1 MARQTKSQ
9 KKRSFH
15 QELVLNRWVL
25 GFFQGGTLAA
35 LKRRLGDDRFEG
47 IDEDGQTRFFHELI
61 RGLSGPNKVPE
72 TDLRRYDL
80 NVVAHWQAIT
90 AQRNKLEGFEL
101 QMKYFQYLSL
111 LFTELYLDWYFNHR
125 QDLLDG
131 LNEEMTRY
139 RAETGAEPFRYFEA
153 DDLNKVAFW
162 NATGSGKTLLLHVNI
177 RQYLH
182 YFQAGSSGQKRDH
195 LPDKIILLTP
205 NEGLSRQHLE
215 ELHLSGFGF
224 SQFFN
229 KAQSPA
235 RGTIEIIDI
244 NKLGDEMGDKTVAV
258 DAFEGNNLVLV
269 DEGHRGTGTAAGAWM
284 ARRDAL
290 VRGGFAFEY
299 SATFGQAVAKG
310 KTIEGAEDEIRKNK
324 ADFFRSVEFPSRKV
338 RDLSATEKQQVEAF
352 KAAYELTAED
362 KRRARITATR
372 EIYAK
377 CILFDYSYKFFY
389 EDGYGKES
397 LILNMS
403 GEAYQQA
410 DNARKYFT
418 ACLLAYYQQRWLW
431 STHRAA
437 LADFNIEKPL
447 WVFVGNTVSGEESDI
462 LEVVNFLAD
471 FLNSDAQIKSW
482 LADLI
487 ADKAQIL
494 DAKGNNIFSGRFTP
508 LMGFGGR
515 VDELYA
521 DILLRVF
528 NASARQRLKLVNIK
542 SSKGEL
548 ALRVGDAEPFG
559 LINIGDDASF
569 FGMAQDAEAFDSER
583 DDFGGTLFGTL
594 NHKDSRLNVLI
605 GSRKFTEGW
614 SSWRVSTMGL
624 LNMGQ
629 GEGSQIIQ
637 LFGRGVRLKGKGFS
651 LKRTLP
657 QDRPKGVH
665 LDKLEALN
673 IFGVRASYM
682 AAFKDYL
689 REEGITPSDEVLEL
703 DFPTRANLPNLKT
716 GKLKTL
722 ALRDGYKDNQKLGF
736 KRTHFPWLYEIPAQ
750 FQGKIKP
757 PHVVLDLYPR
767 VEALSSKDKGAAPTT
782 QARHKGKLNPKLFSA
797 FNWDR
802 VYLALQDYK
811 LQRSWSNLR
820 LERQKLIDF
829 CAGAQ
834 DWYTLFIPAAEFNV
848 TTFADIRKQEDILLR
863 LLTDYTDRFYNALK
877 KGYEGQFYDITHIDE
892 DHGSMLKLYQF
903 EIDNTDDGL
912 AYQAK
917 LEVLKKLVAE
927 GKIGEASK
935 WNAPHM
941 VAICFDRHLFYPLL
955 GFENEDGNKQVPLK
969 LTPLGL
975 GAESEVQF
983 VRDLEAFY
991 HSSEGKKAIG
1001 QRSLYLLR
1009 NAASADKG
1017 LGFALAGNFY
1027 PDFLLWLVDDAPES
1041 GTGKQWLTF
1050 IDPKGLRNLDLSH
1063 PKLGLYKEVKTLE
1076 TTLAAQA
1083 KAGEAPLVLNAFVLS
1098 PTRFADLLNVGD
1110 PAMKADLESRN
1121 VLFMQDGASSYLK
1134 KLFRFL
1140 ALAEEEGFEPSI
1152 R

>member
-1 MARQTKSQ
+1 MATKNKTAPKTTT

-25 GFFQGGTLAA
+25 GFFQGGTLSA
-35 LKRRLGDDRFEG
+35 LKMRLGDDRFEG
-47 IDEDGQTRFFHELI
+47 IDEDGQTKFFHELT
-61 RGLSGPNKVPE
+61 RGLFDPNKMPE
-72 TDLRRYDL
+72 ADLRRYDL
-80 NVVAHWQAIT
+80 NVVSHWQAIT
-90 AQRNKLEGFEL
+90 AQRNKLEGHEL

-139 RAETGAEPFRYFEA
+139 RAEKGAEPFRDFEV

-182 YFQAGSSGQKRDH
+182 YFKAGRSDVY
-195 LPDKIILLTP
+195 PDKIILLTP

-215 ELHLSGFGF
+215 ELRFSGFGF

-235 RGTIEIIDI
+235 RGTIEVIDI

-258 DAFEGNNLVLV
+258 EAFDGNNLVLV

-299 SATFGQAVAKG
+299 SATFGQAVGKGMTVAAAEEDIQKKRAKMLFN
-310 KTIEGAEDEIRKNK
+310 TTSL
-324 ADFFRSVEFPSRKV
+324 RSL
-338 RDLSATEKQQVEAF
+338 DDKQKEQLA
-352 KAAYELTAED
+352 LTAED
-362 KRRARITATR
+362 KRRARVIATR

-397 LILNMS
+397 LILNMN
-403 GEAYQQA
+403 GEAYEQA

-418 ACLLAYYQQRWLW
+418 ACLLAYYQQIWLW
-431 STHRAA
+431 SAHRDKI
-437 LADFNIEKPL
+437 ADFNIEKPL
-447 WVFVGNTVSGEESDI
+447 WVFVGNTVSGEDSDI

-471 FLNSDAQIKSW
+471 FLNSDAQIKTW

-515 VDELYA
+515 VDDLYA

-559 LINIGDDASF
+559 LINVGDDAGI
-569 FGMAQDAEAFDSER
+569 FGMAEDAESFDSER
-583 DDFGGTLFGTL
+583 DDFGGALFGTL
-594 NHKDSRLNVLI
+594 NQKDSCLNVLI

-651 LKRTLP
+651 LKRSLL

-703 DFPTRANLPNLKT
+703 DFPTRANLPK

-722 ALRDGYKDNQKLGF
+722 VLKDGYKDNQRLGF
-736 KRTHFPWLYEIPAQ
+736 KRNVFPTLYKIPEQ
-750 FQGKIKP
+750 FIDEKTGKPKIKL

-767 VEALSSKDKGAAPTT
+767 VEALSSKDKGSPPPTMQT
-782 QARHKGKLNPKLFSA
+782 RHEGKLNPALFAA
-797 FNWDR
+797 FDWDR
-802 VYLALQDYK
+802 IYLALQDYK

-820 LERQKLIDF
+820 LEQQKLIDF
-829 CAGAQ
+829 CAGTQ
-834 DWYTLFIPAAEFNV
+834 DWYTLFIPAAELNV

-863 LLTDYTDRFYNALK
+863 LLTDYTDRFYKALK
-877 KGYEGQFYDITHIDE
+877 TGYEGQFYDITHIDE

-903 EIDNTDDGL
+903 EIENSDDGL
-912 AYQAK
+912 EYQAK
-917 LEVLKKLVAE
+917 LEVLKKLVAD

-941 VAICFDRHLFYPLL
+941 VAISFDRHLFYPLFS
-955 GFENEDGNKQVPLK
+955 FEQDGDKDLVPLK
-969 LTPLGL
+969 LKPLGL
-975 GAESEVQF
+975 GAPSEVTF

-991 HSSEGKKAIG
+991 NSSEGKEVIG
-1001 QRSLYLLR
+1001 PRSLYLLR
-1009 NAASADKG
+1009 NADREEKG

-1027 PDFLLWLVDDAPES
+1027 PDFLLWLVDDAS
-1041 GTGKQWLTF
+1041 GKQWLTF
-1050 IDPKGLRNLDLSH
+1050 VDPKGLRNLDLSH

-1076 TTLAAQA
+1076 RTLASQA
-1083 KAGEAPLVLNAFVLS
+1083 KAGEPPLILNSFIIS
-1098 PTRFADLLNVGD
+1098 PTNFTDLLNLGD
-1110 PAMKADLESRN
+1110 SAEKSELENRH
-1121 VLFMQDGASSYLK
+1121 VLFMEEGGSSYLS
-1134 KLFRFL
+1134 KLFAKL
-1140 ALAEEEGFEPSI
+1140 H
-1152 R
+1152 

>member
-1 MARQTKSQ
+1 MATKKQAGRPAS

-35 LKRRLGDDRFEG
+35 LKTCLGDDRFEG
-47 IDEDGQTRFFHELI
+47 IAEDGQTEFLHGLV
-61 RGLSGPNKVPE
+61 RGLFDPNKVPE
-72 TDLRRYDL
+72 AVLRRYDL
-80 NVVAHWQAIT
+80 NIVAHWRAIT
-90 AQRNKLEGFEL
+90 FHRNKREGHEL
-101 QMKYFQYLSL
+101 QLKYFQYLSL

-125 QDLLDG
+125 QALLDG
-131 LNEEMTRY
+131 LNEEMVRY
-139 RAETGAEPFRYFEA
+139 RAETGAEPFRDFEA
-153 DDLNKVAFW
+153 DDLNKIAFW

-177 RQYLH
+177 KQYLH
-182 YFQAGSSGQKRDH
+182 YFQAGRSDH
-195 LPDKIILLTP
+195 YPSKIILLTP
-205 NEGLSRQHLE
+205 NEGLSHQHLE

-235 RGTIEIIDI
+235 HGTIEIIDI

-310 KTIEGAEDEIRKNK
+310 LIVEKAEEESLKSKWKLAYPGQRFNLAAAK
-324 ADFFRSVEFPSRKV
+324 ADTALS
-338 RDLSATEKQQVEAF
+338 LSAEER
-352 KAAYELTAED
+352 
-362 KRRARITATR
+362 RRARIVATR

-389 EDGYGKES
+389 ADGYGKES
-397 LILNMS
+397 LILNMN
-403 GEAYQQA
+403 GEAYGQA

-418 ACLLAYYQQRWLW
+418 ACLLAYYQQLWLW
-431 STHRAA
+431 STHRDK
-437 LADFNIEKPL
+437 LTDFNIEKPL

-471 FLNSDAQIKSW
+471 FLNSDAQIKIW
-482 LADLI
+482 LSDLI

-508 LMGFGGR
+508 LMGFSDC

-528 NASARQRLKLVNIK
+528 NAAARQRLKLVNIK

-559 LINIGDDASF
+559 LINIGDDAGF
-569 FGMAQDAEAFDSER
+569 FGMAEGAEAFDSER
-583 DDFGGTLFGTL
+583 DDFGGALFGTL
-594 NHKDSRLNVLI
+594 NNKDSRLNVLI

-651 LKRTLP
+651 LKRTVP
-657 QDRPKGVH
+657 QDRPKGTH

-689 REEGITPSDEVLEL
+689 REEGMTPSDEVLEL
-703 DFPTRANLPNLKT
+703 DFPTRANLPPANKP
-716 GKLKTL
+716 KLKTL
-722 ALRDGYKDNQKLGF
+722 ALKDGYKDNQKLGF
-736 KRTHFPWLYEIPAQ
+736 KRTHFPWLYEIPTQ

-767 VEALSSKDKGAAPTT
+767 VEALSSKDKGVIATT
-782 QARHKGKLNPKLFSA
+782 TEARNKGKLNQTLFAA

-834 DWYTLFIPAAEFNV
+834 DWYTLFIPAAELNV

-863 LLTDYTDRFYNALK
+863 LLTDYTDRFYKALK
-877 KGYEGQFYDITHIDE
+877 TGYEGQFYDITHFDAA
-892 DHGSMLKLYQF
+892 HGSMLDRYQF
-903 EIDNTDDGL
+903 TIENSDDGL
-912 AYQAK
+912 EYQAK
-917 LEVLKKLVAE
+917 LEALKKLVAV

-941 VAICFDRHLFYPLL
+941 VAISFERHLYYPLF
-955 GFENEDGNKQVPLK
+955 GFEQDGDKDFVPFK

-975 GAESEVQF
+975 SAPSEVTF

-991 HSSEGKKAIG
+991 NSADGKEAIG

-1009 NAASADKG
+1009 NADREEKG

-1027 PDFLLWLVDDAPES
+1027 PDFLLWLVDDTS
-1041 GTGKQWLTF
+1041 GKQWLTF
-1050 IDPKGLRNLDLSH
+1050 VDPKGLRKIDLSH

-1076 TTLAAQA
+1076 ATLAAQA
-1083 KAGEAPLVLNAFVLS
+1083 KAGEPPLVLNAFVLS
-1098 PTRFADLLNVGD
+1098 RTKFADLLNVGD
-1110 PAMKADLESRN
+1110 PTKKADLESRN
-1121 VLFMQDGASSYLK
+1121 VLFMEDGWGKYLGDM
-1134 KLFRFL
+1134 FSR
-1140 ALAEEEGFEPSI
+1140 I
-1152 R
+1152 C

>member
-1 MARQTKSQ
+1 MATKNKSTKKSAG
-9 KKRSFH
+9 KKRRFH

-25 GFFQGGTLAA
+25 GFFQGGTLAS
-35 LKRRLGDDRFEG
+35 LKQRIGDDRFEG
-47 IDEDGQTRFFHELI
+47 IDEDGQTKFLHELI
-61 RGLSGPNKVPE
+61 RGLFDPNKVPE
-72 TDLRRYDL
+72 ADLRRYDL

-90 AQRNKLEGFEL
+90 AQRNKLESHEL

-111 LFTELYLDWYFNHR
+111 LFTELYLDWYFNHP

-131 LNEEMTRY
+131 LNEEMVRY
-139 RAETGAEPFRYFEA
+139 RAETGAEPFRDFEA
-153 DDLNKVAFW
+153 DDLNKIAFW

-182 YFQAGSSGQKRDH
+182 YFQQGVAGVY
-195 LPDKIILLTP
+195 PDKIILLTP

-299 SATFGQAVAKG
+299 SATFGQAVASG
-310 KTIEGAEDEIRKNK
+310 MIVAAAEEDIQKKRAKMLFGTTSLRSLDDGQK
-324 ADFFRSVEFPSRKV
+324 AQ
-338 RDLSATEKQQVEAF
+338 LA
-352 KAAYELTAED
+352 LTAED

-397 LILNMS
+397 LILNMNS
-403 GEAYQQA
+403 DAYAQA

-418 ACLLAYYQQRWLW
+418 ACLLSYYQQLWLW
-431 STHRAA
+431 STHQGK

-471 FLNSDAQIKSW
+471 FLNSDAQIKTW

-494 DAKGNNIFSGRFTP
+494 DAKGNNIFGGRFTP

-528 NASARQRLKLVNIK
+528 NAPARQRLKLVNLK

-559 LINIGDDASF
+559 LINIGDDAGF
-569 FGMAQDAEAFDSER
+569 FAMAEDVEAFDSER
-583 DDFGGTLFGTL
+583 DDFGGALFGTL
-594 NHKDSRLNVLI
+594 NDKDSRLNVLI

-624 LNMGQ
+624 LNMGK

-637 LFGRGVRLKGKGFS
+637 LFGRGVRLKGKDFS
-651 LKRTLP
+651 LKRSLP
-657 QDRPKGVH
+657 HERPRGLH
-665 LDKLEALN
+665 LEKLESLN
-673 IFGVRASYM
+673 IFGVKADYM
-682 AAFKDYL
+682 ATFKDYL
-689 REEGITPSDEVLEL
+689 REEGIAPSDEVLEL
-703 DFPTRANLPNLKT
+703 DFPTRANLPK

-722 ALRDGYKDNQKLGF
+722 ALKDGYKDNQKLGF
-736 KRTHFPWLYEIPAQ
+736 KRKHFPRLYEIPAQ

-767 VEALSSKDKGAAPTT
+767 VEALSSKDKGTPAPTAE
-782 QARHKGKLNPKLFSA
+782 ARNQGKLNQTLFPA

-802 VYLALQDYK
+802 IYLALQDYK

-820 LERQKLIDF
+820 LDRQKLIDF
-829 CAGAQ
+829 CTGTQ
-834 DWYTLFIPAAEFNV
+834 DWYTLFIPAAELSV

-863 LLTDYTDRFYNALK
+863 LLTDYTDRFYKALK
-877 KGYEGQFYDITHIDE
+877 TGYEGQFYDIVHVDE
-892 DHGSMLKLYQF
+892 NDGSMLKDGYQLLI
-903 EIDNTDDGL
+903 EDTPDGHTYL
-912 AYQAK
+912 AQ
-917 LEVLKKLVAE
+917 LQTLKKLVTE
-927 GKIGEASK
+927 GNIGQVSQQCP
-935 WNAPHM
+935 PHM

-955 GFENEDGNKQVPLK
+955 GFENEDGKKQVPLK

-983 VRDLEAFY
+983 VCDLEQFY
-991 HSSEGKKAIG
+991 NSSDGKIAIG
-1001 QRSLYLLR
+1001 PRSLYLLR

-1027 PDFLLWLVDDAPES
+1027 PDFLLWLVDDV
-1041 GTGKQWLTF
+1041 TGKQWLTF
-1050 IDPKGLRNLDLSH
+1050 VDPKGLRNLDLSH

-1076 TTLAAQA
+1076 ATLAAQA
-1083 KAGEAPLVLNAFVLS
+1083 KVGEAPLVLNAFVLS
-1098 PTRFADLLNVGD
+1098 PTKFADLLNVGD
-1110 PAMKADLESRN
+1110 PTKKADLESRN
-1121 VLFMQDGASSYLK
+1121 VLFMEDGASAYLR
-1134 KLFRFL
+1134 KLFANL
-1140 ALAEEEGFEPSI
+1140 V
-1152 R
+1152 

>member
-1 MARQTKSQ
+1 MARAAKPKP

-35 LKRRLGDDRFEG
+35 LKQRLGDDRFEG
-47 IDEDGQTRFFHELI
+47 IDEDGQTRFFHELT
-61 RGLSGPNKVPE
+61 RGLFDPNRVPE
-72 TDLRRYDL
+72 ADLRRYDL
-80 NVVAHWQAIT
+80 NIVAHWRAIT
-90 AQRNKLEGFEL
+90 AQRNKLEGHEL

-111 LFTELYLDWYFNHR
+111 LFTELYLDWYFNRR
-125 QDLLDG
+125 QELLDG
-131 LNEEMTRY
+131 LNEEMARY
-139 RAETGAEPFRYFEA
+139 RAEPGAEPFRDFEA
-153 DDLNKVAFW
+153 DDLNKIAFW

-182 YFQAGSSGQKRDH
+182 YFQSGHGDH
-195 LPDKIILLTP
+195 YPDKIILLTP

-224 SQFFN
+224 AQFFN
-229 KAQSPA
+229 KAQTPPN
-235 RGTIEIIDI
+235 GTIEIIDI

-310 KTIEGAEDEIRKNK
+310 LIVEKAEEESLKSKWKLAYPGQRFNLASAK
-324 ADFFRSVEFPSRKV
+324 ADTA
-338 RDLSATEKQQVEAF
+338 LT
-352 KAAYELTAED
+352 LTAED
-362 KRRARITATR
+362 KRRARNIATR

-397 LILNMS
+397 LILNMN
-403 GEAYQQA
+403 GEAYEQA

-418 ACLLAYYQQRWLW
+418 ACLLAYYQQLWLW
-431 STHRAA
+431 STHRDK

-471 FLNSDAQIKSW
+471 FLNSDAQIKTW

-494 DAKGNNIFSGRFTP
+494 DAKGNNIFAGRFTP

-515 VDELYA
+515 IDDLYA

-559 LINIGDDASF
+559 LINIGDDAKF
-569 FGMAQDAEAFDSER
+569 FGLAESTDTFDSER
-583 DDFGGTLFGTL
+583 DDFGGALFGTL
-594 NHKDSRLNVLI
+594 NNKDSRLNVLI

-624 LNMGQ
+624 LNMGR

-637 LFGRGVRLKGKGFS
+637 LFGRGVRLKGKDFS
-651 LKRTLP
+651 LKRSLP
-657 QDRPKGVH
+657 HERPKGLH
-665 LDKLEALN
+665 LDKLETLN
-673 IFGVRASYM
+673 IFGVKADYM
-682 AAFKDYL
+682 TAFKDYL
-689 REEGITPSDEVLEL
+689 REEGIIPSDEVLEL
-703 DFPTRANLPNLKT
+703 DFPTRANLPK

-722 ALRDGYKDNQKLGF
+722 ALKDGYKDNQKLGF
-736 KRTHFPWLYEIPAQ
+736 KRTHFPWLYEIPTQ

-767 VEALSSKDKGAAPTT
+767 VEALSSKDRVDVSATE
-782 QARHKGKLNPKLFSA
+782 ARNKAKLNQTLFST

-802 VYLALQDYK
+802 IYLALQEYK
-811 LQRSWSNLR
+811 IQRSWSNLR
-820 LERQKLIDF
+820 LERQRLIDF
-829 CAGAQ
+829 CSDAQ
-834 DWYTLFIPAAEFNV
+834 DWYTLFIPAEELVVKN
-848 TTFADIRKQEDILLR
+848 FADISRQEDILLR

-892 DHGSMLKLYQF
+892 EHGSMLNLYQF
-903 EIDNTDDGL
+903 EIENSDDGL
-912 AYQAK
+912 EYLAK
-917 LEVLKKLVAE
+917 LEVLKKLVTE
-927 GKIGEASK
+927 GRIGEANQWS
-935 WNAPHM
+935 APHM
-941 VAICFDRHLFYPLL
+941 VAISFDRHLYYPLL
-955 GFENEDGNKQVPLK
+955 ALEDKDAVPLK
-969 LTPLGL
+969 LRPL
-975 GAESEVQF
+975 AFDAPSEWEF
-983 VRDLEAFY
+983 VRDLETFY
-991 HSSEGKKAIG
+991 NSSEGKEAIG
-1001 QRSLYLLR
+1001 PRSLYLLR
-1009 NAASADKG
+1009 NADREEKG

-1027 PDFLLWLVDDAPES
+1027 PDFLLWLVDDAS
-1041 GTGKQWLTF
+1041 GKQWLTF
-1050 IDPKGLRNLDLSH
+1050 VDPKGLRNLDLSH
-1063 PKLGLYKEVKTLE
+1063 PKLGLYKEVKALE
-1076 TTLAAQA
+1076 ATLAAQA

-1098 PTRFADLLNVGD
+1098 PTKFSDLLNVGD
-1110 PAMKADLESRN
+1110 PIRKAELESRN
-1121 VLFMQDGASSYLK
+1121 VLFMEDGASTYLK
-1134 KLFRFL
+1134 KLFSTL
-1140 ALAEEEGFEPSI
+1140 I
-1152 R
+1152 